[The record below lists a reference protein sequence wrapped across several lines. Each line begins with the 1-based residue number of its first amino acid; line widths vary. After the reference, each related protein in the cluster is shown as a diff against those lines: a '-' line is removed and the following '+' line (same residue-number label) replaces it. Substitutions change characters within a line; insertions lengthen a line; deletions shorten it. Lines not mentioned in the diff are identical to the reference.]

1 MSQSDWNALLQARLQ
16 ADAKETADREWRAVQ
31 DAIRE
36 RDMPI
41 ISGVRLRV
49 VPNFFDDVRPK
60 FIRWEWVANWWNYGP
75 PAREYYGLSPKDWE

>member
-1 MSQSDWNALLQARLQ
+1 MNDWNALLQARLE
-16 ADAKETADREWRAVQ
+16 AEAAESREREWRAVQ

-49 VPNFFDDVRPK
+49 VPTWEDDVLPRFRRWNWAAQRFSFGEWAKQDLLGAPK
-60 FIRWEWVANWWNYGP
+60 SWE
-75 PAREYYGLSPKDWE
+75 

>member
-41 ISGVRLRV
+41 ISGVVPRV
-49 VPNFFDDVRPK
+49 VPTWEDDVLPRLR
-60 FIRWEWVANWWNYGP
+60 RWDVIAQRYHFGDW
-75 PAREYYGLSPKDWE
+75 ARHAYLMDWE